1 MYYWT
6 QSFGLNTTHKAD
18 FHLTAP
24 HSLPYSPTPKNQ
36 GAAICL
42 LPTNPCLLPSCPLF
56 LSPLVPKPL
65 LCNKHHWLRMELS
78 PDNVTWNLKAGLYHQ
93 NGWMSHNLII
103 TEKHQSSDLTWYH
116 IFFHLW
122 SGRDSCLYSSG
133 YVGEGKSRV
142 WYNLVFLGVSHSV
155 HSTIHAFVETLSSS
169 LFHPSYTT
177 SKHSEAGAS
186 WNAKS
191 PLKTV
196 WKIDHHAGFGCTA
209 KWCPNCNYTQEER
222 NESRF

>member
-78 PDNVTWNLKAGLYHQ
+78 PDNVTWDLKAGLYHQ

-133 YVGEGKSRV
+133 YVGAQIVITHRKKEMSPDFNTLISECQRLGAT
-142 WYNLVFLGVSHSV
+142 VFCN
-155 HSTIHAFVETLSSS
+155 
-169 LFHPSYTT
+169 P
-177 SKHSEAGAS
+177 
-186 WNAKS
+186 
-191 PLKTV
+191 
-196 WKIDHHAGFGCTA
+196 TA
-209 KWCPNCNYTQEER
+209 QLR
-222 NESRF
+222 H